1 MTVTLARI
9 SLHLLSTPSH
19 TFSELVTPLLS
30 PATIPNTLIVIL
42 LDWKEPQLWLR
53 QLLDWVLFLR
63 SVMEKLDPDAWE
75 TMERVMTNWKRR
87 RGDERTTGGAGVGG
101 AARAATR
108 TPTVDQ
114 AAMEEVA
121 LGPGEWEDALGLPLC
136 VVCQNV
142 SAPLS
147 WYGLDRSI
155 VMLTPKSHVGTIHG
169 RVGNETL
176 VEGSPF

>member
-1 MTVTLARI
+1 MPPKSELILTEHLLVTITLARI

-19 TFSELVTPLLS
+19 DFSELITPLLT

-63 SVMEKLDPDAWE
+63 SVMEKLDPDAWDA
-75 TMERVMTNWKRR
+75 MEKVMSTWKVKHD
-87 RGDERTTGGAGVGG
+87 RGTIPVEVAAHGKSTVGTLIG
-101 AARAATR
+101 NAATDEL
-108 TPTVDQ
+108 T
-114 AAMEEVA
+114 

-142 SAPLS
+142 S
-147 WYGLDRSI
+147 I
-155 VMLTPKSHVGTIHG
+155 
-169 RVGNETL
+169 
-176 VEGSPF
+176 